1 MNNMNNLEQRSLHL
15 TAKQQQQVSAK
26 IHNNFWKTVGNA
38 VRKRNSDHKLSVSPS
53 SEAPRMTIRTSMGGF
68 H

>member
-1 MNNMNNLEQRSLHL
+1 MKNINNLEQLSLHL
-15 TAKQQQQVSAK
+15 TAKQHQQASAK

-38 VRKRNSDHKLSVSPS
+38 VRKRNSDHKFSVSPS
-53 SEAPRMTIRTSMGGF
+53 SEAPRMTIGTSMGGF